1 MKVPRNQLNLAMPL
15 VAGLFCVCTA
25 ARAEIGQWDFNSG
38 DLVKSAGTDL
48 GDLQYFDGDGGETQ
62 LATAFGTTTSF
73 GIPNINGTAAAVM
86 SFPACSS
93 TMGYVMPTPSQP
105 NGTNDFYNVNSY
117 TLIMDLLFTGDSV
130 NAWRGLLQTD
140 GANSGDGDFFINRT
154 GGIGISGSYS
164 GQILSNTWHR
174 VGVVFD
180 KTNGVMRKYID
191 GSLVGT
197 QTYDTQDSRFSL
209 PAASSVLLF
218 TDNDNETA
226 AGYVN
231 SIQLRDTALTTSDMF
246 ALGGPSAAGIPLVI
260 PALDLSVT
268 VSPTNL
274 TDTVGMASTC
284 FHASATGTE
293 PYTYQWY
300 KNGTVLA
307 GQTQSDLR
315 LASVKSSDAGSYTVV
330 VKNGIMTV
338 TNSTPA
344 VLTVVSSNPTV
355 VTGQWDFNQGDLRA
369 TAGQALKYF
378 DAQAQ
383 TDTTFDTTTSYGVSD
398 IDGQPV
404 NVMYYAPSAAP
415 WGGFVVPHG
424 IAANGGGTNVN
435 QYTVIIDL
443 LYPSSSTGY
452 RSLWQTAIGN
462 TNDGDLFF
470 NGGSGLGISSRYD
483 GSLTPDTW
491 HRVAFAFD
499 LTKRELGKYI
509 DGTNVMTGAAG
520 STPLGSHDAY
530 YLSTA
535 TDVTGGG
542 VDLRWSLGPEVLLFA
557 DEDGEVQPVYVS
569 SVQVRSGRM
578 TDAEVAALGGATAT
592 KIPGYI
598 KATRSGSSVVIEWSG
613 SVLESAT
620 SLTGPWTVVSGAA
633 HPYTVTTPSGN
644 QFFRVTK

>member
-25 ARAEIGQWDFNSG
+25 ARGEIGQWDFNSG
-38 DLVKSAGTDL
+38 TLAKSAGTDL
-48 GDLQYFDGDGGETQ
+48 GELQYFDGEGGETQ
-62 LATAFGTTTSF
+62 LGTTFGTTTYF
-73 GIPNINGTAAAVM
+73 GIPDINGTAAAVM

-117 TLIMDLLFTGDSV
+117 TLIMDLLFTGDSA

-140 GANSGDGDFFINRT
+140 GANANDGDFFIRNT

-191 GSLVGT
+191 GSLMGT
-197 QTYDTQDSRFSL
+197 QGYDTQDSRFSL

-218 TDNDNETA
+218 TDEDNETA

-231 SIQLRDTALTTSDMF
+231 SIQLRDAALTTSDMF
-246 ALGGPSAAGIPLVI
+246 ALGGPSAAGIPLII

-274 TDTVGMASTC
+274 TDTAGMAATC
-284 FHASATGTE
+284 FRATATGTG

-300 KNGTVLA
+300 RNGAALA
-307 GQTQSDLR
+307 GQTQDFLR
-315 LASVKSSDAGSYTVV
+315 IQNLQTSDAGNYTVV
-330 VKNGIMTV
+330 VKNAVMSV
-338 TNSTPA
+338 TNSPAA
-344 VLTVVSSNPTV
+344 VLTINSSKPTV
-355 VTGQWDFNQGDLRA
+355 VTGQWDFNQSDLRA

-378 DAQAQ
+378 DAQSQ
-383 TDTTFDTTTSYGVSD
+383 TDTTFGTTTSYGVSD

-443 LYPSSSTGY
+443 LYPSSNTGF
-452 RSLWQTAIGN
+452 RSLWQTSIAN
-462 TNDGDLFF
+462 TSDGEVFI
-470 NGGSGLGISSRYD
+470 NGGLGISSRYD

-509 DGTNVMTGAAG
+509 DGANVMTGPGGNA
-520 STPLGSHDAY
+520 PLGSHDAQ
-530 YLSTA
+530 YLSAA
-535 TDVTGGG
+535 TDATGGG

-598 KATRSGSSVVIEWSG
+598 KATRSGTSVVIEWSG

-644 QFFRVTK
+644 QFFRVSK